1 MQPAM
6 CQRIGNMPKACPYVI
21 TFSFLVNSVDYRK
34 NTERNAAKMPNEMPQ
49 KCRMDYHDVLE
60 ADIVLLLIKF
70 ERLMGTI
77 RFYGIVGG

>member
-1 MQPAM
+1 
-6 CQRIGNMPKACPYVI
+6 
-21 TFSFLVNSVDYRK
+21 
-34 NTERNAAKMPNEMPQ
+34 MPNEMPQ

-70 ERLMGTI
+70 ERLMGAI